1 MGRKQQE
8 AATLEKSG
16 KKSGRKPG
24 GSASYKDKY
33 RGFQVPLVAW
43 VFAGILVAVVVVI
56 AFSALSTSPTVS
68 ADNGKPIPASIVT
81 ELTTIPAST
90 WNPVGIQQSTQPA
103 VARPMALHAP
113 TVLYIGGEYCPFCA
127 ATRWALTIA
136 LSRFGSF
143 SGLKYMH
150 SSPTDVFPNTPT
162 MSYRGATYHSRYI
175 SAQLVE
181 EYNRQ
186 GVPVQRLTAY
196 QAAMLKRYDVPPY
209 VPATTQAGT
218 YPIPFILIGGH
229 YLWISA
235 PYSPGVLTGASWSA
249 ILGDVHSGQGAIA
262 DAILANANEFT
273 AAICRSDGNRPASV
287 CDQSSISTAE
297 SILPGVP

>member
-1 MGRKQQE
+1 M
-8 AATLEKSG
+8 EKSG
-16 KKSGRKPG
+16 NKSGRKKTA
-24 GSASYKDKY
+24 SASYKDKY

-43 VFAGILVAVVVVI
+43 VFAGILVAVIVVI
-56 AFSALSTSPTVS
+56 AFSALSNSPTVS
-68 ADNGKPIPASIVT
+68 ADNGKPIPAAIVH

-90 WNPVGIQQSTQPA
+90 WNPVGLQQSTQPA

-113 TVLYIGGEYCPFCA
+113 TVMYIGGEYCPYCA

-136 LSRFGSF
+136 LSRFGTF
-143 SGLKYMH
+143 TGLKYMH
-150 SSPTDVFPNTPT
+150 SSSTDVFPNTPT
-162 MSYRGATYHSRYI
+162 LSYHGATYHSRYI

-186 GVPVQRLTAY
+186 GAPLQRLTAY
-196 QAAMLKRYDVPPY
+196 QAKMLQRYDVPPY
-209 VPATTQAGT
+209 VPATTPAGS

-235 PYSPGVLTGASWSA
+235 PYSPGVLAGASWSA
-249 ILGDVHSGQGAIA
+249 ILGDAHSGQGAIA
-262 DAILANANEFT
+262 DAILVNANEFT
-273 AAICRSDGNRPASV
+273 AAICRSDGNQPKTV
-287 CDQSSISTAE
+287 CDQSTISAAE